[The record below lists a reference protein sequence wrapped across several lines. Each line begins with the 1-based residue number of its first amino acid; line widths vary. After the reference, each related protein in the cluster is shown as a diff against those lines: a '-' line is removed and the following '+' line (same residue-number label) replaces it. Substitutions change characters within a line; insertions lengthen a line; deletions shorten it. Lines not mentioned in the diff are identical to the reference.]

1 MTEEHIQEML
11 DKLKSGE
18 LSEYYVSKED
28 FLSVRTVLVKRE
40 DFKHFRGI
48 AQRGG
53 AVIYRYSETARS

>member
-11 DKLKSGE
+11 NKLQSGE

-28 FLSVRTVLVKRE
+28 FLTCRSVLVRRE

-53 AVIYRYSETARS
+53 AVIYRYLENPRS